1 MSIQP
6 LSRLAVRGL
15 SQVNVVR
22 THAIVLNSRAPTT
35 APLGCGLLASRELQ
49 GLQSLVTCLSGQ
61 YSRSGP
67 FAQIGVNLSRRPRE
81 LISCRSIRAWV
92 PSLGYGLGTLLV
104 HSLKSS

>member
-49 GLQSLVTCLSGQ
+49 GLQSLVTCLSG
-61 YSRSGP
+61 STAEVGHLLRLG
-67 FAQIGVNLSRRPRE
+67 
-81 LISCRSIRAWV
+81 SI
-92 PSLGYGLGTLLV
+92 
-104 HSLKSS
+104 